1 MLFNK
6 AKSALEVSFSPP
18 PSKKIHRTL
27 ENQLIIAKEFKVLR
41 ITGTL
46 NSYNS
51 YKPL

>member
-6 AKSALEVSFSPP
+6 AKSALDVSFSHPP
-18 PSKKIHRTL
+18 PTSKKSLDRTM
-27 ENQLIIAKEFKVLR
+27 ENQLIITKDVG

-51 YKPL
+51 L